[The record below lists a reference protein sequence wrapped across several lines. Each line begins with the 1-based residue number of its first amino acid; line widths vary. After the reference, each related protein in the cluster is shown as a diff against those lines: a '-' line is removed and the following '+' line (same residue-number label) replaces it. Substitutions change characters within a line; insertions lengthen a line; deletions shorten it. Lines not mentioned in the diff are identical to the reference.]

1 MTTIGEAA
9 KKRAM
14 PARRKHEPEY
24 SFDSADHACR
34 VEVYTNGTLILHNH
48 AVERLRFGHF
58 FGELIWS
65 STEDPLGVKAR
76 CYDIVNQI
84 APWTIKLYAYDP
96 VSNFDYSSTVV
107 GCWILDLADN
117 VGRFQYVQ
125 WQPWTPVVK
134 PQVATLPTAP
144 GEPWPELPR
153 PVVQPS
159 RLWTTRE

>member
-1 MTTIGEAA
+1 MTTIEEAA

-14 PARRKHEPEY
+14 PARRKPETDY

-34 VEVYTNGTLILHNH
+34 VEVYANGTLILHPLV
-48 AVERLRFGHF
+48 VERLRFGHF

-65 STEDPLGVKAR
+65 STEDPLGIMAR
-76 CYDIVNQI
+76 CYDLVNQL

-96 VSNFDYSSTVV
+96 VGGIDYSSTLV
-107 GCWILDLADN
+107 GCWISDLHDN
-117 VGRFQYVQ
+117 LGLFQYVQ
-125 WQPWTPVVK
+125 WQRWTPVVK
-134 PQVATLPTAP
+134 PQVATLPVVSL
-144 GEPWPELPR
+144 EPRLEHPC